1 MDHPVKTFSI
11 QLAVFIIGWCTL
23 TWAEAQEKAL
33 SPKEIRYL
41 IPADIDHFHHDREN
55 IKGKLMQIGDLQYSF
70 CEHRYTRKKQVIKV
84 LLFDYKEA
92 SIMYDQLI
100 KQWSNYK
107 PITSDSIVLRSMM
120 LTNGNGWESYY
131 RVSNTSKIIALIN
144 GRFFL
149 SMTGEEV
156 DLETLNDVL
165 KQIDIENFPK

>member
-1 MDHPVKTFSI
+1 MTFLMK
-11 QLAVFIIGWCTL
+11 LAMLMAGWCTVS
-23 TWAEAQEKAL
+23 WAVAQDKAL

-41 IPADIDHFHHDREN
+41 IPAEIDDFYHDHEN

-70 CEHRYTRKKQVIKV
+70 CEHRYTRKGQIIKV

-100 KQWSNYK
+100 KQWGSYK
-107 PITSDSIVLRSMM
+107 PIKTDSIVLRSVA

-131 RVSNTSKIIALIN
+131 RVSNTSKINIVIN

-149 SMTGEEV
+149 SMTGDQV
-156 DLETLNDVL
+156 DLETLNIVL
-165 KQIDIENFPK
+165 KQIDIEKFPK